1 MDKLESWEVYEL
13 FDSLKLADASQWEQT
28 RWLMYV
34 VAQVNSKKQLKLQDI
49 LKFPWEEGKIASSQS
64 ISDDDIKRLKAKA
77 KQIGKE
83 LFNKK

>member
-1 MDKLESWEVYEL
+1 
-13 FDSLKLADASQWEQT
+13 
-28 RWLMYV
+28 
-34 VAQVNSKKQLKLQDI
+34 VNSKKQLKLQDI